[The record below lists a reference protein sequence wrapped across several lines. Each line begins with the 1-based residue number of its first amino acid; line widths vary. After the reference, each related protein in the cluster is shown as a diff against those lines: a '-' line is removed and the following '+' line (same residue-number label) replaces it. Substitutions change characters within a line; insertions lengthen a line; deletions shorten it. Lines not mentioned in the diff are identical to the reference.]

1 MSTTPATATLVQNLV
16 LETVAGK
23 RLVDDVGFTVA
34 PGETLG
40 LVGESGS
47 GKSLTLKALLG
58 LLPSG
63 VVQTG
68 GTIRREGRC
77 AMVFQDPV
85 RALDPLCPVVSLVA
99 EVVRHNQGT
108 DRRDSRTKALELLT
122 LLGLPSSL
130 AVHDR
135 YPRQLSGGQ
144 CQRVVIALALA
155 RRPDVLLCDEP
166 TTALDVTVQKQ
177 ILEVIANLQKELGF
191 AMVFV
196 THNLAVASS
205 LCSRLVVLKEGRI
218 VEAGATDDVLGR
230 PQHPYT
236 QKLIQSVL
244 SLPDRA
250 GAPR

>member
-1 MSTTPATATLVQNLV
+1 MSHSTGAPTLVEHLV
-16 LETVAGK
+16 LETRNGL
-23 RLVDDVGFTVA
+23 RLVDDVGFSVA

-47 GKSLTLKALLG
+47 GKSLTLKAILG

-63 VVQTG
+63 VVQNG
-68 GTIRREGRC
+68 GTIRRAGRC

-85 RALDPLCPVVSLVA
+85 RALDPLCPVVSLVS
-99 EVVRHNQGT
+99 EVVRFNQDT
-108 DRRDSRTKALELLT
+108 DRRESRAKALELLA
-122 LLGLPSSL
+122 LLGLPADL
-130 AVHDR
+130 AHRDR

-144 CQRVVIALALA
+144 CQRVVLALALA

-177 ILEVIANLQKELGF
+177 ILEVISRLQKELGF

-196 THNLAVASS
+196 THNLAVAAG
-205 LCSRLVVLKEGRI
+205 LCSRLVVLKEGRV
-218 VEAGATDDVLGR
+218 VEAGGTPELLAR

-236 QKLIQSVL
+236 QKLLQSVL
-244 SLPDRA
+244 PLPVT
-250 GAPR
+250 GGPR